1 MKNFLILVLL
11 MVSMCYG
18 WSLFGSPDTVRAGAK
33 VAAPLGEFDSTK
45 ISGKTSA
52 SHGVFDS
59 VNVGELSA
67 GALSLA
73 TDTEYT
79 TYAKY
84 YYGSPDTLLDSVNVY
99 VKKAGTMTFVTVSA
113 ITGTLPFVPTSTRI
127 EIPELPSS
135 GHISSIIT
143 FGHTGG
149 TAAWE
154 LIIIEML
161 SSSVMMVR
169 EVGGYGYNVS
179 SGDLVIASFSYSY

>member
-84 YYGSPDTLLDSVNVY
+84 YYGSPDTLLDSVDVY
-99 VKKAGTMTFVTVSA
+99 IKKAGTMTFVTVST
-113 ITGTLPFVPTSTRI
+113 ITGTLPFVPSITHI
-127 EIPELPSS
+127 NIPELSS
-135 GHISSIIT
+135 GGQADSRTTWGYTGGAGAWKSIAIEIISSSY
-143 FGHTGG
+143 
-149 TAAWE
+149 
-154 LIIIEML
+154 M
-161 SSSVMMVR
+161 VVR
-169 EVGGYGYNVS
+169 EIGGYGWNIS
-179 SGDLVIASFSYSY
+179 AGALMIANFSYSY